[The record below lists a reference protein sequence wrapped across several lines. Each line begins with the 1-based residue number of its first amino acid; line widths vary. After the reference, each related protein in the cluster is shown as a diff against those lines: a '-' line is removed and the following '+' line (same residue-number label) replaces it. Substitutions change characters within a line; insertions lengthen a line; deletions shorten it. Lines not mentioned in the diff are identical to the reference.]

1 MDLLELI
8 QRDIDEIAQW
18 GHCNFA
24 ETFKTLVL
32 AKKEI
37 ETLRSKVNNGVLD
50 DVSNTEGKLE
60 AVEDLKEFAR
70 NNCREWNFE
79 ELEEIISRL

>member
-37 ETLRSKVNNGVLD
+37 ETLRSKVNNVVLD
-50 DVSNTEGKLE
+50 DVINCAGCGQDIP
-60 AVEDLKEFAR
+60 VFAEQGTKKY
-70 NNCREWNFE
+70 CRECA
-79 ELEEIISRL
+79 